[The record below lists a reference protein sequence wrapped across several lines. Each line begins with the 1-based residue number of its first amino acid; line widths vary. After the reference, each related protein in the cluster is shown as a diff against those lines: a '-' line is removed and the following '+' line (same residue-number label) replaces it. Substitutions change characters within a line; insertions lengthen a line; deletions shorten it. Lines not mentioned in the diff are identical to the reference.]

1 MQTEKFSIPTYPAL
15 TIEFNIEGY
24 TAYCQSLESN
34 NNRGLLLYINSNIAA
49 SVVDIPQT
57 FQECIFVMIKDSKH
71 VNKLLIGNIYR
82 NPKSSLENDN
92 MLYELFKYVQKQFS
106 VPKLIVG
113 DFNFNNII
121 WKYDHGDDVN
131 AVCSGLSDNELKIVN
146 TVRENLF
153 SQHIDRPTR
162 QRGKDIPHT
171 LDLVLSYD
179 TLIQDI
185 DYGSPLGLSDHSM
198 LNFTCQL
205 HIDYVRNTNK
215 FRWDKRNYN
224 LLNEFLDNI
233 NWDDTLDPSHCSVD
247 TMWEKFKFIMMDGMN
262 KYIPKST
269 QNETGTRKIFY
280 PFMKQLHALVREKR
294 RLWNRWMRSRKDK
307 VFRKYKTIRNKVKN
321 ETVKL
326 IQQEQEKVSLEYK
339 VNPKK
344 FWQYINRK
352 NKTTVNIGDLK
363 WKDFHGND
371 KVAET
376 DTEKA
381 IALEEFFTSVY
392 TAESDDDFE
401 HLPSRIQDR
410 HIHII
415 MHDLEFT
422 VDDIV
427 DKTGKIEIK

>member
-1 MQTEKFSIPTYPAL
+1 MYTNSDGLLNKMQELKNLVNSADRPDIIAITECKPKKLAYQAL
-15 TIEFNIEGY
+15 SSEFNLEGY
-24 TAYCQSLESN
+24 TVYCQGLESN

-131 AVCSGLSDNELKIVN
+131 AVCSGLSDSELKFVN

-185 DYGSPLGLSDHSM
+185 DYGSPLGLSDHSV

-215 FRWDKRNYN
+215 FRWDKGNYN
-224 LLNEFLDNI
+224 LLNDFLDNI
-233 NWDDTLDPSHCSVD
+233 NWDNTLDPLHCSVD
-247 TMWEKFKFIMMDGMN
+247 AMWEKFKFILMDGMI

-269 QNETGTRKIFY
+269 QNEAGTRKKFN
-280 PFMKQLHALVREKR
+280 PFTKQLHALVREKH
-294 RLWNRWMRSRKDK
+294 RLWNSWMRSRNDE
-307 VFRKYKTIRNKVKN
+307 VFRKYKTIRNKVK
-321 ETVKL
+321 K
-326 IQQEQEKVSLEYK
+326 
-339 VNPKK
+339 
-344 FWQYINRK
+344 
-352 NKTTVNIGDLK
+352 
-363 WKDFHGND
+363 
-371 KVAET
+371 
-376 DTEKA
+376 
-381 IALEEFFTSVY
+381 
-392 TAESDDDFE
+392 
-401 HLPSRIQDR
+401 
-410 HIHII
+410 
-415 MHDLEFT
+415 
-422 VDDIV
+422 
-427 DKTGKIEIK
+427 